1 MFFYHAVLCFRDESA
16 RDVNGV
22 AGFRRGECNGYII
35 LKGVYIYF
43 F

>member
-22 AGFRRGECNGYII
+22 AGFRRGNVTGI
-35 LKGVYIYF
+35 LF
-43 F
+43 